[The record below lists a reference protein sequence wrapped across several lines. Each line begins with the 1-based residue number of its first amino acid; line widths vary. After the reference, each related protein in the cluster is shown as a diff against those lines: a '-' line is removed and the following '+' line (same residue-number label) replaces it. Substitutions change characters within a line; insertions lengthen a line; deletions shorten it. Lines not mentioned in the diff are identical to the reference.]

1 MFEPGWERSEPPS
14 AQPVK
19 GSSLL
24 RTILLVAL
32 GIVVILAAFLAP
44 IPIFYAYLPGPVRD
58 VERLVEVTGDARTYS
73 SEGELLLT
81 TVSVDPQVTFVE
93 MLQSQWDDSTAI
105 VFKEEVT
112 QGQSFDQLLEDQ
124 REQMVDSKRRAQE
137 VALAALGLGRPEGD
151 GARVADTEDGAPADG
166 KLQAGD
172 VIREVDGTP
181 VSTTCDVGREID
193 DHEVGEEVEV
203 TYERDGA
210 VGTVTLETASLPTDR
225 GEPYIGIYMRD
236 VNYRFEPG
244 VEVEFDTGRIGGP
257 SAGLM
262 MTLALYDR
270 LTPDDLTSGRK
281 VAGTG
286 TIACDGGVGAI
297 GGIEQKVAGAE
308 RAGADVFLAPE
319 ANADAARKVANDIEI
334 VAVSDFAEAVE
345 YLEGFN

>member
-1 MFEPGWERSEPPS
+1 MLEPEWEQTPPPG
-14 AQPVK
+14 AKPVK

-24 RTILLVAL
+24 RTILLLAL
-32 GIVVILAAFLAP
+32 GAVVLLAAFFAP

-58 VERLVEVTGDARTYS
+58 VERLVDVSDAQTYS

-93 MLQSQWDDSTAI
+93 MLQSQFDDTTAI

-112 QGQSFDQLLEDQ
+112 GGQSFDELLDAQRDQ
-124 REQMVDSKRRAQE
+124 MLDSKRRAQE

-151 GARVADTEDGAPADG
+151 GARVSDTEDGAPADG
-166 KLQAGD
+166 KLRAGD
-172 VIREVDGTP
+172 VIRAVDGTS

-193 DHEVGEEVEV
+193 DHEVGEEVEITV
-203 TYERDGA
+203 ERNGS
-210 VGTVTLETASLPTDR
+210 TETILLETASFPQDPE
-225 GEPYIGIYMRD
+225 EPYIGIYMTD
-236 VNYRFEPG
+236 VNYRFDPG
-244 VEVEFDTGRIGGP
+244 IEVEFDTGKIGGP

-262 MTLALYDR
+262 MALALYDR

-281 VAGTG
+281 IAGTG
-286 TIACDGGVGAI
+286 EIDCDGGVRAI

-319 ANADAARKVANDIEI
+319 GNADAARKVADEIEI
-334 VAVSDFAEAVE
+334 VSISDFTEAVE
-345 YLEGFN
+345 YLEGLD